1 MKNSIPRKIS
11 HSRAGLHRLAKP
23 AHWRWL
29 LAVVLLAAGLAVRAE
44 ATLDPATASAQGHEL
59 AQKILAQLPAAN
71 VTNTGTLEIRDAAR
85 KTSSV
90 AIKCVIAVGGAD
102 WSQTYQA
109 SFPAGAEILT
119 VTRHAPSVDPAA
131 TTNSAPNLI
140 FSDTCVYCP
149 SGGQPREI
157 PPDASNAPFAGSDFS
172 VADLRLGFLYWPR
185 QKIIKKEFRRQCA
198 CLVLESTNP
207 HPAAGG
213 YRRVVSWIDEESL
226 GIVEAHAYDSN
237 NLELKYFYPKNLE
250 KVNGQYQ
257 LESMVIENVQARTK
271 STFEFDLHK

>member
-1 MKNSIPRKIS
+1 MKNSCDRKTSIS
-11 HSRAGLHRLAKP
+11 SARLHRLANP

-29 LAVVLLAAGLAVRAE
+29 LAVVLLAAGLAARAE
-44 ATLDPATASAQGHEL
+44 VTLDPATASAEGHEL

-90 AIKCVIAVGGAD
+90 AIKCVIGAGGAD
-102 WSQTYQA
+102 WSQAYQA
-109 SFPAGAEILT
+109 FFPAGTETLT
-119 VTRHAPSVDPAA
+119 VIRHAPSVDPAA
-131 TTNSAPNLI
+131 ATNTAPNLI

-207 HPAAGG
+207 HPAASG

-250 KVNGQYQ
+250 KINGQYQ
-257 LESMVIENVQARTK
+257 LESMVIENVQTRTK

>member
-1 MKNSIPRKIS
+1 MTNSSLLKIS
-11 HSRAGLHRLAKP
+11 DSSDKLHRRANSAP
-23 AHWRWL
+23 WRWL
-29 LAVVLLAAGLAVRAE
+29 LTLVLLAAALAARAE
-44 ATLDPATASAQGHEL
+44 VTLDPATASAEGHEL
-59 AQKILAQLPAAN
+59 AQKILAQLPAGK
-71 VTNTGTLEIRDAAR
+71 VTNTGTLEIRDATR

-90 AIKCVIAVGGAD
+90 SIKCVIGAGGAD
-102 WSQTYQA
+102 WSQTYLA
-109 SFPAGAEILT
+109 SFPAGTETLT
-119 VTRHAPSVDPAA
+119 VTRHAPSVDPSAP
-131 TTNSAPNLI
+131 TNTAPNLI

-157 PPDASNAPFAGSDFS
+157 PPEASNAPFAGSDFS

-185 QKIIKKEFRRQCA
+185 QKIIKKEFRRQCP

-226 GIVEAHAYDSN
+226 GLVEAHAYDSN

-257 LESMVIENVQARTK
+257 LESMVIENVQTRTK